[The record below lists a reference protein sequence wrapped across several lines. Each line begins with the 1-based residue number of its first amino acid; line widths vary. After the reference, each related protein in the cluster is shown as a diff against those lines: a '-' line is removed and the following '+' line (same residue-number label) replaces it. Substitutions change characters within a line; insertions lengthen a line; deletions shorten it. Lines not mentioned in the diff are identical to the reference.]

1 MAKTT
6 EADKVA
12 YCNCMEQVKRRL
24 RLIRLATT
32 GGIRTGDEGADAE
45 FACLQVRRALELTA
59 FATLAAN
66 RERYS
71 EIRAD
76 VENEWR
82 AKRILDRL
90 KQLHQDFYP
99 VPVSPNRIGPGRWH
113 FSEITDGYLTQDEF
127 VELYDKCSDA
137 LHEWNPFRPGHRHID
152 FRLSIAEW
160 SARIERLLD
169 FHHVRLVD
177 QDDVLLV
184 RLTDPADG
192 KAHVLTGTPQA
203 G

>member
-1 MAKTT
+1 MATT
-6 EADKVA
+6 SEADKVA

-24 RLIRLATT
+24 RLIRLETT

-71 EIRAD
+71 QIRAD

-90 KQLHQDFYP
+90 KQLHPDFYP
-99 VPVSPNRIGPGRWH
+99 VPVSPNRVGPGRWH

-127 VELYDKCSDA
+127 VELYDKCSDV
-137 LHEWNPFRPGHRHID
+137 LHEWNPFRPGRRQERTASAGLVSLLVADRHPRGGCSRWSFWFSSPIS
-152 FRLSIAEW
+152 RP
-160 SARIERLLD
+160 SAR
-169 FHHVRLVD
+169 
-177 QDDVLLV
+177 
-184 RLTDPADG
+184 T
-192 KAHVLTGTPQA
+192 
-203 G
+203 